1 MRTRQLK
8 PGMKLD
14 HPVVDRLGR
23 NLVARGAELDDYM
36 IDSLL
41 KLGIMSVYIQEG
53 EEEENPEQVPTSP
66 EAEKN
71 IERLRTED
79 RAKVTLSVSIRERS
93 LPVSSLSTTIQPPRK
108 WLPPQRAL
116 PMT

>member
-66 EAEKN
+66 EAEKISN
-71 IERLRTED
+71 GSVPKTAQKLLF
-79 RAKVTLSVSIRERS
+79 LSVSVNVS